1 MADLIKIK
9 SGALGDRE
17 SMPNLTED
25 ELGYCTD
32 EQALYI
38 GTKGGNVRLCGVADA
53 LKLAEITTKIADIT
67 TRLEELLPS
76 EEERSG

>member
-1 MADLIKIK
+1 MADLIQIK

-17 SMPNLTED
+17 AMPKLTED

-38 GTKGGNVRLCGVADA
+38 GTKSGNVRLCGVSDA
-53 LKLAEITTKIADIT
+53 VKLAEISAKIEEIT
-67 TRLEELLPS
+67 ARLNELT
-76 EEERSG
+76 G